1 MNPTEKQQE
10 AIDVSGTNVIVSAGA
25 GSGKTTVLTQRVIK
39 KLQNGTHINELLLLT
54 FTNNAA
60 AEMKTRIKAKILNYP
75 EIKDEY
81 NLVESADIT
90 TFDSFVLSLVKK
102 YHYYL
107 NLSPDLSIID
117 SSIISKKKK
126 DFINEIFT
134 KNYEE
139 KNPDFEEFVLNFGTK
154 NDKQIKKI
162 ILELDNKFDLITE
175 KEAYLKTYIDNYY
188 NPNNINYLFTEYTNS
203 LIKKIDTIKALLF
216 NLSYE
221 VDEDF
226 YNKINDSL
234 LPLLN
239 AKTYESIKSSLEEI
253 KLPRLTSATEKAKY
267 YKTGISK
274 NITLLKSYCEYT
286 EESMLNNLLETKK
299 YANVIINII
308 KELSAKIM
316 EYKRKYSAYEFGDI
330 SKLAIKL
337 IKEYPDVKSYL
348 KYHYKEIM
356 IDEYQDTSDVQEEFV
371 NLIENTN
378 VYMVGDI
385 KQSIYRFRNANPNI
399 FKIKYD
405 KYKNNEN
412 GYKIDLNENFRSR
425 EEVLSSIN
433 QIFNHIMDINIGN
446 ADYAKEHQLIYGNKS
461 FEQAGNNGYN
471 NNLEIYNYDNSEK
484 QYRNVEIEAFIIAND
499 IKNKV
504 ENKYLVFDKTLRP
517 CTYKDF
523 CILLDRT
530 KNFDTYKKIFDYLL
544 IPLNVYKDD
553 NILINDE
560 VLLINNI
567 IALIINIKNNIFDS
581 TTNLY
586 FTSIA
591 RSYLFRLTD
600 QEIYDIITSYQMKT
614 TEIYNNCKEISY
626 QIDYLSNK
634 DILDLIIDKFNFY
647 DKMITISDT
656 MHRTIIINNL
666 INKFAELDKVGTSIY
681 EINDY
686 LNSLINDNESIKI
699 PGIITDSDSVTITN
713 IHKSKGLEYKICYY
727 AGLDEK
733 FNTMDI
739 KKRILLSN
747 EYGLILPNY
756 NKGFIPTFV
765 SVLNKDKYNID
776 EISEKLRLFYVALT
790 RAKEKMIMVT
800 SLKEDIIDIY
810 DENELVDY
818 LTRSSYNSFTSILN
832 SCHKYITP
840 FIKNVSIPE
849 INQNYKFNNSI
860 SLEKLPKGEKITVN
874 EKEINNKFI
883 NETHYSKSKKVLYTE
898 EEINNMNLGTKMHYI
913 LETLDFINPD
923 LSIYNNLELEIINGL
938 LQSNLLTN
946 IKNANIYKEY
956 EFIYEKDNESKHG
969 IIDLMLEYNDYIDII
984 DYKLKNTT
992 DDAYVKQLNGYKEY
1006 IEFKTNKKVNIYLYS
1021 LMDREIVKLN

>member
-10 AIDVSGTNVIVSAGA
+10 AIDISGTNVIVSAGA

-39 KLQNGTHINELLLLT
+39 KLINGTHINELLLLT

-60 AEMKTRIKAKILNYP
+60 AEMKTRIKAKILDYP
-75 EIKDEY
+75 ELIEEY

-107 NLSPDLSIID
+107 NLSSNLNIID

-126 DFINEIFT
+126 DFLNEIF
-134 KNYEE
+134 NDLYEE
-139 KNPDFEEFVLNFGTK
+139 KNPDFEEFVLNFGIK
-154 NDKQIKKI
+154 NDKPIKSI
-162 ILELDNKFDLITE
+162 ILELYNKFDLITE
-175 KEAYLKTYIDNYY
+175 KDTYLDNYVENYY
-188 NPNNINYLFTEYTNS
+188 NINNINYLFNEYNEA
-203 LIKKIDTIKALLF
+203 LIKKINTIKTLLF

-221 VDEDF
+221 VNEDF

-234 LPLLN
+234 LPILN
-239 AKTYESIKSSLEEI
+239 ANNYDEIKSSLEDI
-253 KLPRLTSATEKAKY
+253 KLPRLSSATDKAKY
-267 YKTGISK
+267 YKKGISD
-274 NITLLKSYCEYT
+274 ILKHLKTYCEYSK
-286 EESMLNNLLETKK
+286 ESMINNLLETKK
-299 YANVIINII
+299 YAVVIVDII
-308 KELSAKIM
+308 KRLSTKVI
-316 EYKRKYSAYEFGDI
+316 EYKETYSAYEFGDI

-371 NLIENTN
+371 NLIENNN

-405 KYKNNEN
+405 KYKNNDN

-425 EEVLSSIN
+425 GEVLSSIN
-433 QIFNHIMDINIGN
+433 HIFNHIMDINIGN
-446 ADYAKEHQLIYGNKS
+446 ADYVNEHQLIYGNKS

-484 QYRNVEIEAFIIAND
+484 KYQNVEIEAFIIAKD

-530 KNFDTYKKIFDYLL
+530 KHFDTYKKIFDYLQVS
-544 IPLNVYKDD
+544 LNVYKDD
-553 NILINDE
+553 DILLNDE

-567 IALIINIKNNIFDS
+567 IAFIINIKNGVFDS
-581 TTNLY
+581 STNLY
-586 FTSIA
+586 YTSIA
-591 RSYLFRLTD
+591 RSYLLEKSD
-600 QEIYDIITSYQMKT
+600 QEIYDIITNYQIKN
-614 TEIYNNCKEISY
+614 TEIYNICKEISY
-626 QIDYLSNK
+626 EIDSLNNK
-634 DILDLIIDKFNFY
+634 EILYLIIDKFNFY
-647 DKMITISDT
+647 DKMITISET
-656 MHRTIIINNL
+656 NHRTIVINNL
-666 INKFAELDKVGTSIY
+666 INKFSELDKVGTSIY

-739 KKRILLSN
+739 TKRIILSSD
-747 EYGLILPNY
+747 YGLILPNY
-756 NKGFIPTFV
+756 DNGFIPTFV
-765 SVLNKDKYNID
+765 NILNKDKYNID
-776 EISEKLRLFYVALT
+776 EISEKIRLFYVALT

-800 SLKEDIIDIY
+800 SLKEDIIDTY

-818 LTRSSYNSFTSILN
+818 LTRITYNSFTSILN
-832 SCHKYITP
+832 SCHKYIEP
-840 FIKNVSIPE
+840 FIKNIELPE
-849 INQNYKFNNSI
+849 ISQNYKFNNSI
-860 SLEKLPKGEKITVN
+860 SINNLPKGKNILVNSAEK
-874 EKEINNKFI
+874 KLEII
-883 NETHYSKSKKVLYTE
+883 NESHYSKSKKIIYSE
-898 EEINNMNLGTKMHYI
+898 EEINNLNLGTKMHYI
-913 LETLDFINPD
+913 LENLDFLNPN
-923 LSIYNNLELEIINGL
+923 LAIYNNFETEIIKGL
-938 LQSNLLTN
+938 LESKLLAN
-946 IKNANIYKEY
+946 IKNAIIYKEY
-956 EFIYEKDNESKHG
+956 EFIYESNNESKHG
-969 IIDLMLEYNDYIDII
+969 IIDLILEYPEHIDII
-984 DYKLKNTT
+984 DYKLKNTL
-992 DDAYVKQLNGYKEY
+992 DEAYIKQLDGYKKF
-1006 IEFKTNKKVNIYLYS
+1006 IEFKTNKKVDTYLYS
-1021 LMDREIVKLN
+1021 LMDKEIVKL